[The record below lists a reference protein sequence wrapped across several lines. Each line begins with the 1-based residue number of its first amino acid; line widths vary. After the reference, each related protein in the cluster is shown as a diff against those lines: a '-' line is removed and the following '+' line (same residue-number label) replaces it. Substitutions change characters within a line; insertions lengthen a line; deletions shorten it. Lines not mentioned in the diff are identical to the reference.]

1 MIVVVIVSVMII
13 EIVVM
18 IMIRK
23 ILICNDSIKT
33 VILYY

>member
-1 MIVVVIVSVMII
+1 MIVVVIGSVMII

-23 ILICNDSIKT
+23 ILICNDSIKI
-33 VILYY
+33 VILYH

>member
-13 EIVVM
+13 VIVVM